1 MTDPI
6 KRGGAGPVDPTATE
20 GVTGGPSRTEGF
32 REALATDRPAET
44 EAATASSATGGASEL
59 NQLASGL
66 ESGSVS
72 PEQAIDALVERQLHT
87 PAAQMLAPAQR
98 AELESMLRSRLAE
111 DPTLIALGRDLSRG
125 R

>member
-6 KRGGAGPVDPTATE
+6 KRGGGAGPVDPNATE
-20 GVTGGPSRTEGF
+20 GVTGGGAPRTEGF
-32 REALATDRPAET
+32 REALATSET
-44 EAATASSATGGASEL
+44 PSSTGASATGAASEL
-59 NQLASGL
+59 GHLAKQL
-66 ESGSVS
+66 ESGSVT
-72 PEQAIDALVERQLHT
+72 PEQAIEALVERQLDS
-87 PAAQMLAPAQR
+87 PAARMLAPAQR

>member
-6 KRGGAGPVDPTATE
+6 KRGGGAGPVDPTASE
-20 GVTGGPSRTEGF
+20 GIAEGRGPRTEGF
-32 REALATDRPAET
+32 RETLATDRPSEASAS
-44 EAATASSATGGASEL
+44 AATGEVGEL
-59 NQLASGL
+59 DQLAQQL
-66 ESGSVS
+66 ESGALTA
-72 PEQAIDALVERQLHT
+72 EQAIEALVERQLHS

-98 AELESMLRSRLAE
+98 AELESMLRARLAE